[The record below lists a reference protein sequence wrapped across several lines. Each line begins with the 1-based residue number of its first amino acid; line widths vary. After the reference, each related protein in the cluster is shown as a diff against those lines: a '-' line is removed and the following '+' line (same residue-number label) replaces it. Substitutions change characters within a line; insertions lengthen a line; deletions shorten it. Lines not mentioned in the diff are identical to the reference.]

1 VKLFFPL
8 LIFLPYIGRA
18 QTGLNKITLLDG
30 KVQFSAPKELSPITD
45 EAWKVK
51 YYDMPK
57 PTLALSDE
65 TGEVNLIVDLTKQ
78 PATEDQLDSYR
89 DFRVEKLKKTIPD
102 IKILSDSVKSV
113 NGRKIGYIK
122 FISQASDQNIF
133 NYYFF
138 TVANGKILFFT
149 FNCIETL
156 QKPWESEAD
165 KIIESLRIK

>member
-1 VKLFFPL
+1 MKLFFPL
-8 LIFLPYIGRA
+8 LIFLPYIGTA
-18 QTGLNKITLLDG
+18 QTGLNKIILLDG

-51 YYDMPK
+51 YHDMPK

-65 TGEVNLIVDLTKQ
+65 AGEINLIVDLTKQ

-138 TVANGKILFFT
+138 IVANGKILFFT